1 MMTSMLFCAF
11 TIEAFLNHLLEITF
25 PTFWEPLKRR
35 LRIREKLDGL
45 SAALLLELDFGKRP
59 FQTFGKIFK
68 FRNLLVHAQTETLI
82 TEGDFILT
90 DTESLPKPL
99 TEWEEL
105 LSIEHARRS
114 LDDTEQMVA
123 QIAVAAGIDPK
134 EVFAP
139 EEVKIDDKVFATPM
153 FDIRKPSS

>member
-1 MMTSMLFCAF
+1 MTSMLFCAF
-11 TIEAFLNHLLEITF
+11 TLEAFLNHVGEKSL
-25 PTFWEPLKRR
+25 PYWEPLKKK
-35 LRIREKLDGL
+35 LSPLEKLDVL
-45 SAALLLELDFGKRP
+45 SSTLSLKLDFGKRP
-59 FQTFGKIFK
+59 FQTFGKVFK
-68 FRNLLVHAQTETLI
+68 FRNLLVHAKTETLI

-90 DTESLPKPL
+90 DTESFSKPL

-105 LSIEHARRS
+105 LSIEHARRF

-123 QIAVAAGIDPK
+123 QIAVAAGIDLN